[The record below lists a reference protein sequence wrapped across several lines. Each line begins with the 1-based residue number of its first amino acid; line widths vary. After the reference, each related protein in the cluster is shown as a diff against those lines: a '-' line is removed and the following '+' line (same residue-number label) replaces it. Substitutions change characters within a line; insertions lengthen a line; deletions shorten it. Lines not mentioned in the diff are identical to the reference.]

1 MKSIKSKIQISM
13 LSVMLVGS
21 VLIGVITALLNAS
34 GIDSMMEKTLGPATQ
49 MAADAVQWRMDSYW
63 TALQEAAA
71 SDIFIECD
79 PTAPELVPVRED
91 IAERNGFLY
100 TGKMDADG
108 FSSTGYSYAEEDY
121 FKQCKATGEPY
132 ISDIMNDGE
141 QLIFLLEVPII
152 VDGSFEGVVYGGIN
166 ADFLSEI
173 VVNLAMGNDGVAYVL
188 DSRGN
193 VIGHREHSIVEEG
206 SNMIEAAKADSD
218 LEDVA
223 AVNQCM
229 IRRETG
235 FGTYNFYGDNK
246 LVGYA
251 PINGYQDWSIAIEM
265 SQREF
270 KSTLD
275 RSILLTVLVVIL
287 VVLSTFPV
295 AVKVG
300 RSISGPIQ
308 ACVARLE
315 KLADGDLKTPT
326 PVVKSQDETA
336 ELTKA
341 LGKTIHGLSDVV
353 QDVSYH
359 LSKMGQGDFRESIT
373 RTYWGDFVVIEE
385 SIRAIHSSLREMLLQ
400 ISQSAGSVA
409 AGASQV
415 SDGAQSLSEGATE
428 QAGAVHELSA
438 TIANIED
445 SARQTAASAE
455 EAGDFVNQTNAQLD
469 ISVDYVKEMNA
480 AMEKISDSAAEIS
493 KIINTIENIAF
504 QTNILSLNATL
515 EAARAGSAG
524 RGFNVVSDEV
534 RSLAAQ
540 SDKAAKATRQLIE
553 SSIAAVRE
561 GGEVVNKV
569 TESLARASAIAE
581 NVTVKMNTVVEAV
594 ENQTA
599 AIAQVTVG
607 IDQISSVVEN
617 TSATSEES
625 AATSQELS
633 EQSQLM
639 NDLVGRFRL

>member
-1 MKSIKSKIQISM
+1 
-13 LSVMLVGS
+13 
-21 VLIGVITALLNAS
+21 
-34 GIDSMMEKTLGPATQ
+34 
-49 MAADAVQWRMDSYW
+49 MDSYW

-166 ADFLSEI
+166 ADFLSDI

-206 SNMIEAAKADSD
+206 SNIIEAAKADSD

-373 RTYWGDFVVIEE
+373 RTYLGDFVAIEE

-400 ISQSAGSVA
+400 ISRSAGSVA

-438 TIANIED
+438 TVANIED

-515 EAARAGSAG
+515 EAAWAGSAG
-524 RGFNVVSDEV
+524 RGFNVVSNEV

-540 SDKAAKATRQLIE
+540 SDKAAKATKQLIE

-561 GGEVVNKV
+561 GGEVVSKV
-569 TESLARASAIAE
+569 TESLEKASAIAE

-599 AIAQVTVG
+599 AIAQVTAG

-639 NDLVGRFRL
+639 NELVGRFRL

>member
-91 IAERNGFLY
+91 IAERNDFLY

>member
-1 MKSIKSKIQISM
+1 M
-13 LSVMLVGS
+13 
-21 VLIGVITALLNAS
+21 
-34 GIDSMMEKTLGPATQ
+34 
-49 MAADAVQWRMDSYW
+49 
-63 TALQEAAA
+63 
-71 SDIFIECD
+71 
-79 PTAPELVPVRED
+79 
-91 IAERNGFLY
+91 
-100 TGKMDADG
+100 
-108 FSSTGYSYAEEDY
+108 
-121 FKQCKATGEPY
+121 
-132 ISDIMNDGE
+132 
-141 QLIFLLEVPII
+141 
-152 VDGSFEGVVYGGIN
+152 
-166 ADFLSEI
+166 
-173 VVNLAMGNDGVAYVL
+173 
-188 DSRGN
+188 
-193 VIGHREHSIVEEG
+193 
-206 SNMIEAAKADSD
+206 
-218 LEDVA
+218 
-223 AVNQCM
+223 
-229 IRRETG
+229 
-235 FGTYNFYGDNK
+235 
-246 LVGYA
+246 GYA
-251 PINGYQDWSIAIEM
+251 PIDGYQDWSIAIEM

-275 RSILLTVLVVIL
+275 RSLLLTVLVVIL

-326 PVVKSQDETA
+326 PVVESQDETA

-373 RTYWGDFVVIEE
+373 RKYWGDFVVIEE

-504 QTNILSLNATL
+504 QTTILSLNATL

>member
-1 MKSIKSKIQISM
+1 
-13 LSVMLVGS
+13 
-21 VLIGVITALLNAS
+21 
-34 GIDSMMEKTLGPATQ
+34 
-49 MAADAVQWRMDSYW
+49 MDSYW

-132 ISDIMNDGE
+132 ISDIMNDGK

-166 ADFLSEI
+166 ADFLSDI

-275 RSILLTVLVVIL
+275 RIILLTVLVVIL

-315 KLADGDLKTPT
+315 KLADSDLKTPT

-373 RTYWGDFVVIEE
+373 RTYLGDFVAIEE

-400 ISQSAGSVA
+400 ISRSAGSVA

-438 TIANIED
+438 TVANIED

-515 EAARAGSAG
+515 EAAWAGSAG
-524 RGFNVVSDEV
+524 RGFNVVSNEV

-540 SDKAAKATRQLIE
+540 SDKAAKATKQLIE

-561 GGEVVNKV
+561 GGEVVSKV
-569 TESLARASAIAE
+569 TESLEKASAIAE

-599 AIAQVTVG
+599 AIAQVTAG

-639 NDLVGRFRL
+639 NELVGRFRL